1 MEQSGNIWRYIM
13 ITLLDTKYIKI
24 VVDMK
29 SWALPLLFD
38 WRHNNITR
46 PYYLGI
52 LCLSFEIGQ
61 DRFPF

>member
-1 MEQSGNIWRYIM
+1 MK
-13 ITLLDTKYIKI
+13 TLLDTKYIKI
-24 VVDMK
+24 VVDIK

-38 WRHNNITR
+38 WRHNDITR